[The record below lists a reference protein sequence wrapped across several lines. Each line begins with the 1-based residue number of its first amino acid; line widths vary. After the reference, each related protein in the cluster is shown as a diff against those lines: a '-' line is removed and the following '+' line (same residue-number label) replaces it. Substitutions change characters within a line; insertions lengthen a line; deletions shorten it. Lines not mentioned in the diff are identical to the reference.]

1 MPCCLKNNVLR
12 NSGYGVVAHD
22 CDPSTWMAEAKDKDK
37 PKSSGFNRILLWTFS
52 RRSLGVM
59 EGAVGLCSCAFLLKS
74 HAGSMLL
81 NTPLTSFLLPPLSEG
96 CFTFIAEQKGLLQVA
111 VHASPGERGL
121 SALTQGK
128 PPMAYIWGPW

>member
-37 PKSSGFNRILLWTFS
+37 RLGFNRILLWTFS

-59 EGAVGLCSCAFLLKS
+59 EGAVGLGSCAFLLYTT
-74 HAGSMLL
+74 
-81 NTPLTSFLLPPLSEG
+81 NFLSSP
-96 CFTFIAEQKGLLQVA
+96 TFV
-111 VHASPGERGL
+111 RGL
-121 SALTQGK
+121 FYLHC
-128 PPMAYIWGPW
+128 